1 MVKLNQ
7 VSKNIRG
14 QEILVNLNYEFKNG
28 TIYGLCGP
36 NGSGKTMILRMIAG
50 LVFPTTG
57 TIEINGEILH
67 KTISFPKRM
76 GLIIEHQEMLPDLTA
91 YENLEYLAKIKKIA
105 NREDILNSLQ
115 RVGLCSDKMVKKYSL
130 GMKQRLNMAQAIFEK
145 PELILLD
152 EPTNALD
159 QEGIHLVH
167 QILTEEKERGACI
180 LIATHNEQD
189 LNMICDK
196 VLRVA
201 DRKME
206 ELYICCLLYTSDA
219 ADE

>member
-14 QEILVNLNYEFKNG
+14 QEILENLNYQFENG

-57 TIEINGEILH
+57 TIEVNGEILH
-67 KTISFPKRM
+67 ETISFPKSM
-76 GLIIEHQEMLPDLTA
+76 GLIIEHQEMLPYLTA
-91 YENLEYLAKIKKIA
+91 YENLEYLAKIKRIA
-105 NREDILNSLQ
+105 SREDILNSLQ
-115 RVGLCSDKMVKKYSL
+115 RVGLCSDKIVKKYSL

-159 QEGIHLVH
+159 QEGMHLVH
-167 QILTEEKERGACI
+167 EILREEKERGACI

-189 LNMICDK
+189 LNLICDK

-206 ELYICCLLYTSDA
+206 EL
-219 ADE
+219 

>member
-1 MVKLNQ
+1 
-7 VSKNIRG
+7 
-14 QEILVNLNYEFKNG
+14 
-28 TIYGLCGP
+28 
-36 NGSGKTMILRMIAG
+36 
-50 LVFPTTG
+50 
-57 TIEINGEILH
+57 
-67 KTISFPKRM
+67 
-76 GLIIEHQEMLPDLTA
+76 
-91 YENLEYLAKIKKIA
+91 
-105 NREDILNSLQ
+105 
-115 RVGLCSDKMVKKYSL
+115 
-130 GMKQRLNMAQAIFEK
+130 MKQRLNMAQAIFEK

-201 DRKME
+201 DRKWRNCI
-206 ELYICCLLYTSDA
+206 YDA
-219 ADE
+219 KE